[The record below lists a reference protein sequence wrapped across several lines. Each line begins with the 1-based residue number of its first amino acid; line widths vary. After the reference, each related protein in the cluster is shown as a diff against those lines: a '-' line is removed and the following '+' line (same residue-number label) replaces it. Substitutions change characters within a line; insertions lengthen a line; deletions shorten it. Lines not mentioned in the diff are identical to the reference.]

1 MKKIM
6 ILGSAAYL
14 AVLCFLGVSQALDR
28 LVTVRQ
34 NIGIITDKIRD
45 EGRLYNHKHLGENE
59 QQRLKTQ
66 IDYFKL
72 PPTPPTS
79 SKLLMVASGLE

>member
-1 MKKIM
+1 MKKKM
-6 ILGSAAYL
+6 ILAVAAYL

-34 NIGIITDKIRD
+34 NIGIVTDKIRN
-45 EGRLYNHKHLGENE
+45 ESYLYNHKHLGENE
-59 QQRLKTQ
+59 RQRLKTQ

-79 SKLLMVASGLE
+79 SKSLMVASGLE